1 MIIQNI
7 KIQNIR
13 SYEFAEL
20 PINKGI
26 NAIYGNNGSG
36 KTSLL
41 EAIYFGLSLKSFRT
55 PKTEQIIRN
64 NELKGEILIT
74 SNNKTIRAIKNKEKY
89 SGCTVHYVNEKLDG
103 GKIIMQ
109 RKVKIL
115 KNDNYLSLK
124 KRIQKEE
131 YKLYPESIIKI
142 FD

>member
-13 SYEFAEL
+13 SYVFAEL

-55 PKTEQIIRN
+55 SKTEQIIRN
-64 NELKGEILIT
+64 NKLKGEILIT
-74 SNNKTIRAIKNKEKY
+74 SNNKTIRAIKNKTSSRAHKFTIWI
-89 SGCTVHYVNEKLDG
+89 GCCRLCC
-103 GKIIMQ
+103 
-109 RKVKIL
+109 
-115 KNDNYLSLK
+115 
-124 KRIQKEE
+124 
-131 YKLYPESIIKI
+131 
-142 FD
+142 

>member
-1 MIIQNI
+1 MIILNI

-55 PKTEQIIRN
+55 SKTEQIIRN

-74 SNNKTIRAIKNKEKY
+74 SSNKTIRAFKNKT
-89 SGCTVHYVNEKLDG
+89 SSRAIDANNEK
-103 GKIIMQ
+103 
-109 RKVKIL
+109 
-115 KNDNYLSLK
+115 
-124 KRIQKEE
+124 
-131 YKLYPESIIKI
+131 KLLEKS
-142 FD
+142 F